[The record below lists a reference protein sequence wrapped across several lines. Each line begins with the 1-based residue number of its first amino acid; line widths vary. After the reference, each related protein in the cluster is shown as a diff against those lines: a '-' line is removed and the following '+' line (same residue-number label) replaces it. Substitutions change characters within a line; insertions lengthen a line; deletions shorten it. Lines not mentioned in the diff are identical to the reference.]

1 MSGEP
6 DKKVSLED
14 LLRLKREERPA
25 PEFWSRFDRELRAK
39 QLAALVEKRPWW
51 HRLPAWSLNW
61 RRFHLPLGATAA
73 LALTLVS
80 LRDGDAGKEAMKMSA
95 ERPGSLVVAA
105 SARPVETSTPMVSSS
120 LVFEAP
126 VAVAASEAQV
136 SSPAVLAATSTEEMT
151 SNGVFADAAEVPAP
165 FPADRSDFSAARLAG
180 GRVVAALEA
189 ELALGRSLGSMREV
203 KTAAVRGA
211 SVEPLAQMS
220 SPTDVRRARFR
231 TAMATAVAKETV
243 AQANDRLAR
252 NLSDERM
259 NDTLRRFDA
268 KADRLSLK
276 F

>member
-6 DKKVSLED
+6 NQKVSLED
-14 LLRLKREERPA
+14 LLRLKREERPTS
-25 PEFWSRFDRELRAK
+25 EYWSQFDRELRAK

-61 RRFHLPLGATAA
+61 RRYHLPLGATAA

-80 LRDGDAGKEAMKMSA
+80 LRDGGSNVTPASVRE
-95 ERPGSLVVAA
+95 ERATAAA
-105 SARPVETSTPMVSSS
+105 SSVRPTESGAVSTLAPASVERVALAPATVDVAPNAAFTSLAAAGSDLPQEDLVDSVESSTA
-120 LVFEAP
+120 AP
-126 VAVAASEAQV
+126 TGTSEAI
-136 SSPAVLAATSTEEMT
+136 
-151 SNGVFADAAEVPAP
+151 
-165 FPADRSDFSAARLAG
+165 SARGAG
-180 GRVVAALEA
+180 GKMLTALDA
-189 ELALGRSLGSMREV
+189 EQPLARSLGAAREAKV
-203 KTAAVRGA
+203 ATVRGA
-211 SVEPLAQMS
+211 SFEPLAQMS
-220 SPTDVRRARFR
+220 SPTEVRRARYR
-231 TAMATAVAKETV
+231 TAMAMPVAKETV